1 MFLVPMRDIKC
12 VLTLWQLDW
21 GLWNL
26 FVSDFRYKL
35 CSNSLAAGRRMRSWR
50 RSRRATLDCPSFRA
64 CSRATPL
71 GPSASVV
78 LVTSFALLHQG
89 MKRIE
94 RTLTISGKSA
104 GSLQQ
109 VVAFFGD
116 AMIPEKEEGLK
127 LSVGLRVIVS
137 QAR

>member
-1 MFLVPMRDIKC
+1 MFLFPIRDIKC
-12 VLTLWQLDW
+12 ALTIWQLDW
-21 GLWNL
+21 GHWNVL
-26 FVSDFRYKL
+26 GSNAGYKVCSD
-35 CSNSLAAGRRMRSWR
+35 CLAAGRRMRSWR

-71 GPSASVV
+71 GPSASAV

-94 RTLTISGKSA
+94 RTLTISGKSFEI
-104 GSLQQ
+104 LF
-109 VVAFFGD
+109 VAFFGD
-116 AMIPEKEEGLK
+116 AMLPEKERSQK
-127 LSVGLRVIVS
+127 LFVGLRVIVS